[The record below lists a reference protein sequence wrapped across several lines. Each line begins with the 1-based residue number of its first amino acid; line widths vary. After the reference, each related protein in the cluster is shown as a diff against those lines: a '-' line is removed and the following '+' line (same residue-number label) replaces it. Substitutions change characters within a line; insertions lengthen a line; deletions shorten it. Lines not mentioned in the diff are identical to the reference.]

1 MKNLLLL
8 ATLFLWVS
16 CNKSDKNIEG
26 EVVEIHARIVNNLAV
41 DGCEWHFEIA
51 NADSSSL
58 KTLVPTLATE
68 PKVKAAVPKYGTED
82 AYSFIDINLKYRP
95 AGTQR
100 KITCG
105 FGSMPAVDEVE
116 VLEISQ
122 IR

>member
-1 MKNLLLL
+1 MKNLLIL
-8 ATLFLWVS
+8 ATLLLWIG
-16 CNKSDKNIEG
+16 CNNSDKEIEG
-26 EVVEIHARIVNNLAV
+26 EFVETRARIVNNLAV
-41 DGCEWHFEIA
+41 DGCVWHFEIA
-51 NADSSSL
+51 NADSSDI

-82 AYSFIDINLKYRP
+82 AYSFIDIKLKYRP
-95 AGTQR
+95 ADTQR

-105 FGSMPAVDEVE
+105 FGRTSAVDEVE

>member
-1 MKNLLLL
+1 MKNVLIL
-8 ATLFLWVS
+8 ATLFFGIS
-16 CNKSDKNIEG
+16 CNQSDKEIEG
-26 EVVEIHARIVNNLAV
+26 ETVETRARIVSNLAV
-41 DGCEWHFEIA
+41 DGCEWHFEVA
-51 NADSSSL
+51 NADSSNIEI
-58 KTLVPTLATE
+58 LVPTRATE
-68 PKVKAAVPKYGTED
+68 PKVEIAVPKYGTED

-105 FGSMPAVDEVE
+105 FGRVIAVEEVE

>member
-8 ATLFLWVS
+8 ATLFFWVS

-26 EVVEIHARIVNNLAV
+26 ETVETRARIVNNLAV
-41 DGCEWHFEIA
+41 DGCEWHFEIT
-51 NADSSSL
+51 NADSSNT
-58 KTLVPTLATE
+58 KTVIPTRATE

-82 AYSFIDINLKYRP
+82 AYSFIDIDLKYRP

-105 FGSMPAVDEVE
+105 FGRMSAVDEVE

>member
-1 MKNLLLL
+1 MKNLMIMG
-8 ATLFLWVS
+8 TLFLWIG
-16 CNKSDKNIEG
+16 CNNADKEIEG
-26 EVVEIHARIVNNLAV
+26 EFVETRARIVNNLAV
-41 DGCEWHFEIA
+41 DGCEWHFEVA
-51 NADSSSL
+51 NADSSNL
-58 KTLVPTLATE
+58 EILVPTRATE
-68 PKVKAAVPKYGTED
+68 PKVKIAVPKYGTED

-105 FGSMPAVDEVE
+105 FLRMISVDEVE

>member
-8 ATLFLWVS
+8 ATLFIWIG
-16 CNKSDKNIEG
+16 CNNSNKEIDG
-26 EVVEIHARIVNNLAV
+26 EVVETRARIVNNLAV
-41 DGCEWHFEIA
+41 DGCEWHFEITDV
-51 NADSSSL
+51 DSSNI
-58 KTLVPTLATE
+58 KTVVPTRATE

-95 AGTQR
+95 TGTQR

-105 FGSMPAVDEVE
+105 FGSMSTVDEVE